1 MPQSP
6 SPTVSSNAPE
16 TYDAV
21 EVLAFALTAPKQQ
34 ELSSAEM
41 ADRIRELHT
50 EAGRRRHD
58 ACRDLVER
66 LAPLAGANEDA
77 LADAAYLCHAEPGA
91 LAEDIYALRAFASDP
106 KGAAAVA
113 EMQRYLAEAYVP
125 KSEPELALDRAIAV
139 GQVSFGVLIADRE
152 RARGRR
158 RAPAKERAVAE
169 EKIAYG
175 VFVAD
180 PQRMR
185 TAELAFNHFR
195 GVYARR
201 YEDFHAAYWTASS
214 RLHARLLEAG
224 REVQALTRLNSLVEL
239 GAPVGESTISAHE
252 ELIDATTACEPGAD
266 ITDVLKTATVC
277 PVCHLRLGAADHAEA
292 AGAVLKRLSQSVERQ
307 LSRLSSVAVR
317 AILERSSDPR
327 VERFLKVVQA
337 AQITTLTEI
346 LDDELVGYLRRFLL
360 EARISTLLEPIL
372 DHVQDG
378 GEDDEAATRDAL
390 EKLADVLHRAI
401 RGTAQTP
408 GKDESAT

>member
-1 MPQSP
+1 M
-6 SPTVSSNAPE
+6 
-16 TYDAV
+16 YDAV

-34 ELSSAEM
+34 ELSSSEM
-41 ADRIRELHT
+41 AGRIRELHG
-50 EAGRRRHD
+50 EARRRRHD

-91 LAEDIYALRAFASDP
+91 LAEDIYALRAFAADP

-125 KSEPELALDRAIAV
+125 ESEPELVLDRAIAV

-152 RARGRR
+152 RAHKGRGE
-158 RAPAKERAVAE
+158 PAKERAVAE
-169 EKIAYG
+169 EKVAYG

-201 YEDFHAAYWTASS
+201 YADFHAAYWTAAS
-214 RLHARLLEAG
+214 RLHARLLEA
-224 REVQALTRLNSLVEL
+224 RRDLQALTRLNSLVEL
-239 GAPVGESTISAHE
+239 GAPVGEATIGAYE
-252 ELIDATTACEPGAD
+252 ELIAATTACEQEAD
-266 ITDVLKTATVC
+266 LTGVLKTATVC

-292 AGAVLKRLSQSVERQ
+292 AGAVLKQLSQSIERQ

-372 DHVQDG
+372 DHVQGG
-378 GEDDEAATRDAL
+378 GEDDESATREAL

-401 RGTAQTP
+401 RGAAQTP
-408 GKDESAT
+408 DANKPAT

>member
-6 SPTVSSNAPE
+6 LPTASSSDPE
-16 TYDAV
+16 TYDAI
-21 EVLAFALTAPKQQ
+21 EVLAFALTAPTQQ

-41 ADRIRELHT
+41 AGRIRELHA
-50 EAGRRRHD
+50 EAGRRRHK

-77 LADAAYLCHAEPGA
+77 LADAAYVCHTEPGA
-91 LAEDIYALRAFASDP
+91 LAEDIYALRAFAADP
-106 KGAAAVA
+106 KGASAVA
-113 EMQRYLAEAYVP
+113 EMQHYLAQTSVP
-125 KSEPELALDRAIAV
+125 ESERELVLDRAIAD
-139 GQVSFGVLIADRE
+139 GQLSFGVLIADRE
-152 RARGRR
+152 RSRRGQRG
-158 RAPAKERAVAE
+158 PATERAIAE
-169 EKIAYG
+169 EKVAYG

-201 YEDFHAAYWTASS
+201 YEDFHAAYWTAAS
-214 RLHARLLEAG
+214 RLHTRLLES
-224 REVQALTRLNSLVEL
+224 RRDVQALTRLNSLMEL
-239 GAPVGESTISAHE
+239 GAPVGEVTIVAHE
-252 ELIDATTACEPGAD
+252 ELTAATTVCDPA
-266 ITDVLKTATVC
+266 TDLTDTLKTATVC
-277 PVCHLRLGAADHAEA
+277 AVCHLRLGAADHDEA
-292 AGAVLKRLSQSVERQ
+292 TGAVLKGLSKSIKLQ

-346 LDDELVGYLRRFLL
+346 LDDALVGYLRRFLL
-360 EARISTLLEPIL
+360 EARISMLLEPIL
-372 DHVQDG
+372 DHVQAG
-378 GEDDEAATRDAL
+378 GEDDESATREAL

-401 RGTAQTP
+401 RGSAQTP
-408 GKDESAT
+408 DVNKPAT